1 MKNSNFLVT
10 GGAGFIGYH
19 VSKKLLELG
28 GNVIIIDNL
37 NDYYQVQL
45 KIDRLKELGIDFS
58 FTNKEESI
66 RSSIYDNL
74 TFYHLDL
81 LEKEKVEKLFSVSNF
96 DFVLNFAAQAGVR
109 YSFKNPSSYIQSNI
123 VGFHNLI
130 DLASAYK
137 IKHFYYASS
146 SSVYGVDSVAPFS
159 TDQHADRPI
168 SLYAATK
175 RSNELIAHV
184 YSYSYQ
190 LPTTGLRFFT
200 VYGPFGRPDMA
211 YFEFSKRIMDDVPIQ
226 VFNNGDMIRDFTYI
240 DDVVEAME
248 RIIEKNMDMSGP
260 SQQDSKLNYNV
271 FNIGNSSPV
280 KLMHFIKVIEQ
291 NLQKRAIIEYCDTP
305 SGDVLK
311 TYADSSELENWIDY
325 KPTTTIEVGLAKFT
339 QWFLKY
345 YSGK

>member
-19 VSKKLLELG
+19 VSKKLAELG

-37 NDYYQVQL
+37 NEYYDVQL
-45 KIDRLKELGIDFS
+45 KIGRLKDLGVDFS
-58 FTNKEESI
+58 FEKNEECYK
-66 RSSIYDNL
+66 SSIYNNL
-74 TFYHLDL
+74 IFYHVDL
-81 LEKEKVEKLFSVSNF
+81 LEKAKIEKLFSVRNF

-109 YSFKNPSSYIQSNI
+109 YSFKNPAAYIQSNI

-130 DLASAYK
+130 DLSSAFK

-146 SSVYGVDSVAPFS
+146 SSVYGVDSVSPFS
-159 TDQHADRPI
+159 TDQCADKPI

-184 YSYSYQ
+184 YSYSYH

-200 VYGPFGRPDMA
+200 VYGPWGRPDMA
-211 YFEFSKRIMDDVPIQ
+211 YYEFSKKILENTPIQ
-226 VFNNGDMIRDFTYI
+226 VFNNGNMIRDFTYI
-240 DDVVEAME
+240 DDVVEAIE
-248 RIIEKNMDMSGP
+248 RIISKNIDNLGVE
-260 SQQDSKLNYNV
+260 QKKSKSNYNV
-271 FNIGNSSPV
+271 FNIGNSNPV

-291 NLQKRAIIEYCDTP
+291 NLHKKALIEYSDTP

-311 TYADSSELENWIDY
+311 TYADSSALEEWIDY
-325 KPTTTIEVGLAKFT
+325 RPSTTIEEGLTKFIHWY
-339 QWFLKY
+339 QIY
-345 YSGK
+345 YSVK